1 MKIKNVYNIEK
12 FIAKSNSHVVNML
25 AWHSLRLYLNI
36 SLPIFYKCSRI
47 QKKKKRS
54 EYTDKKVIVSMT
66 TFPARMKTLSIV
78 LESLFRQTV
87 FPDEIILWL
96 ADEQF
101 SDHEQVEKKLDVYI
115 KLGLKIRYCDDLRS
129 HKKYFYTLK
138 ENPKAIIITVD
149 DDIIYPEDMIEK
161 LLETHTEYPN
171 KIVCNR
177 AHLMKKNE
185 QGLLPYNQW
194 NNRARGIVGPD
205 LYLCPTGS
213 GGCLYP
219 PESLSEHV
227 FDVEVLKKLCFYAD
241 DLWLKC
247 MGYMKGT
254 EVVITG
260 KDNPEMFDI
269 IGTNKSGLAQI
280 NVEQRLN
287 DEQLEAITLYYN
299 IHW

>member
-101 SDHEQVEKKLDVYI
+101 SDHEQVEKVNVY
-115 KLGLKIRYCDDLRS
+115 KDRVVYEMKDGTVRLAGDLS
-129 HKKYFYTLK
+129 QNYSGNTLVK
-138 ENPKAIIITVD
+138 RASVP
-149 DDIIYPEDMIEK
+149 
-161 LLETHTEYPN
+161 TELFQYHM
-171 KIVCNR
+171 
-177 AHLMKKNE
+177 A
-185 QGLLPYNQW
+185 
-194 NNRARGIVGPD
+194 
-205 LYLCPTGS
+205 S
-213 GGCLYP
+213 
-219 PESLSEHV
+219 
-227 FDVEVLKKLCFYAD
+227 
-241 DLWLKC
+241 
-247 MGYMKGT
+247 
-254 EVVITG
+254 
-260 KDNPEMFDI
+260 
-269 IGTNKSGLAQI
+269 
-280 NVEQRLN
+280 
-287 DEQLEAITLYYN
+287 
-299 IHW
+299 